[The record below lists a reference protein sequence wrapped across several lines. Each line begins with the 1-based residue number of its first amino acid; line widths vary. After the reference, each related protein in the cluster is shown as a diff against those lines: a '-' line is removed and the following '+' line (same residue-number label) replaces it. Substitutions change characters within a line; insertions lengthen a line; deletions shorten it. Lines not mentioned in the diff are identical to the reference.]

1 MEVKVPLSVMSML
14 AKINALWR
22 IPLILIFTAA
32 MATVSVFFSLL
43 DGTGK
48 LQHRC
53 ARTWS
58 RLILAISRVRVDIQG
73 LSRLDP
79 GRAYVFASNHLSM
92 FDIWA
97 FLGLL
102 PFQFR
107 FIAKASLFRWP
118 FLGWHLKRSGN
129 IPIDRHNPRQA
140 VRSLKKAGEKTRAGV
155 SIVVFPEGMRT
166 WGESVAPFK
175 RGSFL
180 LAQEAAVPIV
190 PVTIIGSHR
199 LLPRGSM
206 MIRPGRMQMIIHP
219 PLEHGDYKD
228 LDLGSLVEKV
238 RTQIVDS
245 YRCVS

>member
-1 MEVKVPLSVMSML
+1 MSVM
-14 AKINALWR
+14 AKINAVWR
-22 IPLILIFTAA
+22 VPLILILTVVMA
-32 MATVSVFFSLL
+32 MISVFFSLL
-43 DGTGK
+43 DGTGR
-48 LQHRC
+48 LQHWC

-58 RLILAISRVRVDIQG
+58 RLILGISRVQVDIQG

-79 GRAYVFASNHLSM
+79 GRTYVFASNHLSM

-140 VRSLKKAGEKTRAGV
+140 LQNLKEAGEKIRAGV
-155 SIVVFPEGMRT
+155 SVVVFPEGMRT

-180 LAQEAAVPIV
+180 LAQEGEAPIV

-199 LLPRGSM
+199 LLSRGSV
-206 MIRPGRMQMIIHP
+206 MIRPGWMRMIIHP
-219 PLEHGDYKD
+219 PVEYADYKD
-228 LDLGSLVEKV
+228 LDLGTLVEKV
-238 RTQIVDS
+238 RTQIVES
-245 YRCVS
+245 YRRVS

>member
-1 MEVKVPLSVMSML
+1 MSVL
-14 AKINALWR
+14 AGINALWR
-22 IPLILIFTAA
+22 VPFILILTVA
-32 MATVSVFFSLL
+32 MAKISVFFSFL

-48 LQHRC
+48 LQHGC

-73 LSRLDP
+73 LSRLEL
-79 GRAYVFASNHLSM
+79 GRTYIFASNHLSM

-107 FIAKASLFRWP
+107 FVAKASLFRWP

-140 VRSLKKAGEKTRAGV
+140 VRSLKEAGEKIRTGV

-166 WGESVAPFK
+166 RGESVAPFK

-180 LAQEAAVPIV
+180 LAQEAELPIV

-206 MIRPGRMQMIIHP
+206 MIRPGRMRMIIHP
-219 PLEHGDYKD
+219 PVEHADYKD
-228 LDLGSLVEKV
+228 LDLGTLVEKV
-238 RTQIVDS
+238 RTQIVKS
-245 YRCVS
+245 YQRIS